1 MQREFQ
7 GRALGA
13 FGQMN
18 SNNRNAPATLLEN
31 RVFRLRQSM
40 ARVGAEAC
48 IVICLE
54 GRNWENVFFLS
65 GFRGSHST
73 LLVSQEKAL
82 LVTDARYLWQAEKQ
96 TSMNVAEQGS
106 DGLVQTAKR
115 FLMSWGIKKAALEHR
130 RIPHSVGLSLGGKD
144 SPEWIDGSSLVE
156 ELRREKTEVEAGLIA
171 KAAEICSIALG
182 EVLPVVCPGV
192 TEREI
197 AARLECSIR
206 LNGAE
211 GTWGEHEFIV
221 ASGLRSAM
229 PHGTPTEKPVENGEW
244 VTLDF
249 GARVGGYLCDIT
261 RNIAV
266 GTVPERACFLHDLLY
281 EAQDEAF
288 RAVRPGVKAC
298 EVDAVARRIIEKAG
312 YGEAFSHGLGHG
324 LGLELHE
331 MPRVSRYSEDVLKKG
346 DVITI
351 EPGIY
356 LPDFGG
362 LRVEDDCLVTGDGA
376 VWLTKSV
383 PSGFT
388 QAR

>member
-1 MQREFQ
+1 
-7 GRALGA
+7 
-13 FGQMN
+13 MN
-18 SNNRNAPATLLEN
+18 GKNGNAPATLLEN
-31 RVFRLRQSM
+31 RLSRLRQSM
-40 ARVGAEAC
+40 ACVGAEAC
-48 IVICLE
+48 LVVCLE

-65 GFRGSHST
+65 GFRGSHSA

-82 LVTDARYLWQAEKQ
+82 LVTDGRYLRQAESQ
-96 TSMNVAEQGS
+96 ASMEVVDQGS
-106 DGLVQTAKR
+106 EGVVKTVKR
-115 FLMSWGIKKAALEHR
+115 FLGSWGIKKAALEQKR
-130 RIPHSVGLSLGGKD
+130 VPHFFALSLGEQE
-144 SPEWIDGSSLVE
+144 PIEWIDGSSLVE
-156 ELRREKTEVEAGLIA
+156 ELRREKSEAEAGLIG
-171 KAAEICSIALG
+171 KAAKICSVALA
-182 EVLPVVCPGV
+182 EVLHAIRPGI

-229 PHGTPTEKPVENGEW
+229 PHGTPTEKTVENGEW

-249 GARVGGYLCDIT
+249 GARVEGYLCDIT

-266 GTVPERACFLHDLLY
+266 GTVPERACFLHGLLN
-281 EAQDEAF
+281 EAQEEAF

-331 MPRVSRYSEDVLKKG
+331 MPRVSLNSGDVLKKG

-362 LRVEDDCLVTGDGA
+362 LRVEDDCLVTGEGA
-376 VWLTKSV
+376 VWLTRSV
-383 PSGFT
+383 PSGFM

>member
-1 MQREFQ
+1 
-7 GRALGA
+7 
-13 FGQMN
+13 MN
-18 SNNRNAPATLLEN
+18 TKNGYASATLLEN
-31 RVFRLRQSM
+31 RLSRLRQSM

-48 IVICLE
+48 LVVCLE
-54 GRNWENVFFLS
+54 ARNWENVFFIS
-65 GFRGSHST
+65 GFKGSHSA
-73 LLVSQEKAL
+73 LLISQEKAL
-82 LVTDARYLWQAEKQ
+82 LVTDGRYLRQAETQ
-96 TSMNVAEQGS
+96 TSLEVVEQGS
-106 DGLVQTAKR
+106 DGLVKTVKR
-115 FLMSWGIKKAALEHR
+115 LFLSWGIKKAALEHR
-130 RIPHSVGLSLGGKD
+130 RISYSLALSLGGED
-144 SPEWIDGSSLVE
+144 SPDWIDGSSLVE
-156 ELRREKTEVEAGLIA
+156 DLRREKTESEAGLIA
-171 KAAEICSIALG
+171 RAAEICSAGLG
-182 EVLPVVCPGV
+182 EVLPAIRPGV

-197 AARLECSIR
+197 SARLECAIR

-211 GTWGEHEFIV
+211 NTWGDHEFIV
-221 ASGLRSAM
+221 ASGLRSVL
-229 PHGTPTEKPVENGEW
+229 PHGTPTDKPLEGGEW

-249 GARVGGYLCDIT
+249 GARVEGYLCDIT

-266 GTVPERACFLHDLLY
+266 GTVPERACFLHGLLN
-281 EAQDEAF
+281 EAQEEAF

-331 MPRVSRYSEDVLKKG
+331 MPRISRYSEDVLKKG
-346 DVITI
+346 DIITI

-376 VWLTKSV
+376 VWLTRSV
-383 PSGFT
+383 PSGFL

>member
-1 MQREFQ
+1 
-7 GRALGA
+7 
-13 FGQMN
+13 MN
-18 SNNRNAPATLLEN
+18 SNSGNAPATLHES
-31 RVFRLRQSM
+31 RVFQLRQSM

-48 IVICLE
+48 IVVCLE

-65 GFRGSHST
+65 GFRGSHSI
-73 LLVSQEKAL
+73 LIVSQENAL
-82 LVTDARYLWQAEKQ
+82 LVTDARYLRQAEQQ
-96 TSMNVAEQGS
+96 TSMNVVEQGN
-106 DGLVQTAKR
+106 DGLVQTAKL

-130 RIPHSVGLSLGGKD
+130 RIPHSVALSLGGKD

-156 ELRREKTEVEAGLIA
+156 GLRREKTEAEAGLIA
-171 KAAEICSIALG
+171 KAAEVCSVALE
-182 EVLPVVCPGV
+182 EVLRSIRPGI

-211 GTWGEHEFIV
+211 GTWGEYEFIV

-229 PHGTPTEKPVENGEW
+229 PHGTPTEKRVENGEW

-249 GARVGGYLCDIT
+249 GARVEGYLCDIT

-266 GTVPERACFLHDLLY
+266 GTVPEKACFLHGLLE
-281 EAQDEAF
+281 EAQQEAF

-298 EVDAVARRIIEKAG
+298 EVDAVARRIIGKAG

-346 DVITI
+346 DVITL

-362 LRVEDDCLVTGDGA
+362 MRVEDDCLVTGEGA

-383 PSGFT
+383 PSGFMQT
-388 QAR
+388 R